1 MAKRVSHA
9 AATNAPKA
17 DVAETSRQSAAGANG
32 TQVLVTR
39 VGEEALGFRLETVSE
54 IIRVPRLAYM
64 PFAPQS
70 LLGLANLRGSVLP
83 VVSLGRLL
91 GLPDTTHDEAA
102 RIVVMADGAPVG
114 FAVDSVQALVD
125 LPTAGIVSGSAG
137 AGRMDPSVLDGVVK
151 GAEGEAT
158 IKIISPRQILRGE
171 FDRIGDRKSARATT
185 APNLPTA
192 KAKTVVSQRKT
203 SLVSFELGA
212 QEYAL
217 PLDRVR
223 EIVAVPEAVSEIA
236 GAESAV
242 LGVITLRDRLLP
254 LVSLRALLGLQPR
267 SDAAARGKVIVV
279 SLGSGSVGI
288 VADRTRE
295 ILRIDPNAIDPAP
308 ALLTRGAGDAEIE
321 SIGRLDG
328 GKRLVAVLSPDRL
341 FRSDLVQRVL
351 ADAGNDNTQ
360 IKVTDSGMN
369 DEQFIIFRLGAQEY
383 GLPISSVG
391 EITRAPDQITRMPRA
406 PAFIDGVINLR
417 GKVLPIVDLRRRFE
431 LSQDTS
437 IGNRRILVLAAGG
450 AEAGFVVDAVSEV
463 LKVPSEA
470 IHPAPDLSAE
480 QMRLVGRVVNLDSR
494 MILLIEPGQLLTTSE
509 ASAMATLAGAG
520 PTPS

>member
-1 MAKRVSHA
+1 MAKRASRSA
-9 AATNAPKA
+9 AATAPKP
-17 DVAETSRQSAAGANG
+17 AETSGQSAPGTNG

-39 VGEEALGFRLETVSE
+39 VGEEALGFRLEAVSE
-54 IIRVPRLAYM
+54 IIRVPRLAHM
-64 PFAPQS
+64 PFATRS

-83 VVSLGRLL
+83 AVSLRRLL
-91 GLPDTTHDEAA
+91 GLPDATHDGAT
-102 RIVVMADGAPVG
+102 RIVVMADGPLVG
-114 FAVDSVQALVD
+114 FAVDSVESLID
-125 LPTAGIVSGSAG
+125 LPAVGIVSGSAG
-137 AGRMDPSVLDGVVK
+137 AGRIDPSVLDGVVK
-151 GAEGEAT
+151 GAEGEPT
-158 IKIISPRQILRGE
+158 IKIISPREILRGE
-171 FDRIGDRKSARATT
+171 FDRIGVRTSARATT
-185 APNLPTA
+185 APNVPTA
-192 KAKTVVSQRKT
+192 KAKTVVPQRKT
-203 SLVSFELGA
+203 SFVSFELGA
-212 QEYAL
+212 QEYAI

-223 EIVAVPEAVSEIA
+223 EIVAAPEAVSEIA

-254 LVSLRALLGLQPR
+254 LVSLRALLGLQSR

-295 ILRIDPNAIDPAP
+295 ILRIDPDAIDPAP

-328 GKRLVAVLSPDRL
+328 GKRIVAILSADRL
-341 FRSDLVQRVL
+341 FRSDLVRRVL
-351 ADAGNDNTQ
+351 ADAGNDNSK
-360 IKVTDSGMN
+360 IEVTDSSMK

-391 EITRAPDQITRMPRA
+391 EITRAPDQITRMPKA

-417 GKVLPIVDLRRRFE
+417 GRVLPIVDLRRRFE
-431 LSQDTS
+431 LPQEIFTGS
-437 IGNRRILVLAAGG
+437 RRILVLAAGG
-450 AEAGFVVDAVSEV
+450 AEAGFVVDAVLEV
-463 LKVPSEA
+463 LKVPSEV

-509 ASAMATLAGAG
+509 VSAMATLAEAG
-520 PTPS
+520 PTAS